1 MATFTIVE
9 DFRRRL
15 RAWLREEVAVEE
27 EFGSIM
33 RRYRLELWE
42 HMVKCRDMI
51 TELEHFVNACLPGGE
66 LELLEGNRMKDLE
79 KMRLLIS
86 LVK

>member
-1 MATFTIVE
+1 MATSTIVE

-33 RRYRLELWE
+33 R
-42 HMVKCRDMI
+42 
-51 TELEHFVNACLPGGE
+51 
-66 LELLEGNRMKDLE
+66 
-79 KMRLLIS
+79 
-86 LVK
+86 